1 MKILITGATGLVG
14 TKLVQL
20 LMSEGHEVHYLTTRE
35 SAIENEL
42 RYKGFIWD
50 VKNMTID
57 AACLEGVDTIIHL
70 AGETV
75 FQRWTDDAK
84 KRIMNSRV
92 DSTQLLLNLLND
104 NDHQVEQVITASAI
118 GIYPDQ
124 QEGAPMRE
132 SDVPPTADNF
142 LADVCIAWESMGM
155 QFAEMGLRHA
165 IVRIGIVLAGEGG
178 ALEQM
183 AKPVKLYAGAGFGN
197 GKMWQSW
204 IAIDDL
210 VAIFKHIAEEEL
222 EGVYNGVAPHPVRNR
237 PMIESI
243 GKQLGKPVVLP
254 NVPKFVMKLMLGEMS
269 AIALSSQYVS
279 SQTIEETGFVFELP
293 NLEQALEC
301 YL

>member
-1 MKILITGATGLVG
+1 MRILITGATGLVG
-14 TKLVQL
+14 KKLVQL
-20 LMSEGHEVHYLTTRE
+20 LMTEGHEVHYLTTRKG
-35 SAIENEL
+35 AIEKEL
-42 RYKGFIWD
+42 RYKGFHWD
-50 VKNMTID
+50 VKKMTID
-57 AACLEGVDTIIHL
+57 AACLEGVNTIIHL

-75 FQRWTDDAK
+75 FQRWTEDAK

-92 DSTQLLLNLLND
+92 DSTQLLINLLEENE
-104 NDHQVEQVITASAI
+104 HQVEQVITASAI
-118 GIYPDQ
+118 GIYPDEQ
-124 QEGAPMRE
+124 NGEPMKE

-142 LADVCIAWESMGM
+142 LAEVCIAWESMGL

-165 IVRIGIVLAGEGG
+165 IVRIGIVLAKEGG

-210 VAIFKHIAEEEL
+210 AAIFKHIAEEEL
-222 EGVYNGVAPHPVRNR
+222 EGVFNAVAPHPVRNR

-243 GKQLGKPVVLP
+243 GKKLEKPVVLP
-254 NVPKFVMKLMLGEMS
+254 NVPKFVMRLMLGEMA
-269 AIALSSQYVS
+269 AIVLSSQHVS
-279 SQTIEETGFVFELP
+279 SQSIQETGFVFELP
-293 NLEQALEC
+293 NLEQALDR